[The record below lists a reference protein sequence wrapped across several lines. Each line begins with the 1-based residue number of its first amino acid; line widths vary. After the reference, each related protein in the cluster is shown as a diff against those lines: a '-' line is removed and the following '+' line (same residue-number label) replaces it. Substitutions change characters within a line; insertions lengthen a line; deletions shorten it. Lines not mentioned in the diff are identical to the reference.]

1 MAYFDCKEKIK
12 MKMRFLVVCMAIMT
26 ALWAPITIFAQDTS
40 LTSPDID
47 SKETWSYYMDH
58 VIRLLDYVE
67 VTTSL
72 RETFDTE
79 IKSNLDLFEK
89 KQKTLDFIAM
99 TEQYLAFLE
108 EYRSKKNNDKTPSIS
123 QEEDQKIQLLGLPS
137 IETVRTNLVLAAQTK
152 ALLDKMMTEKSSWDY
167 KKSQLV
173 FKNNSIQ
180 EQYTQLQKKLATVD
194 QPILD
199 PSMLTQRDNA
209 R

>member
-1 MAYFDCKEKIK
+1 
-12 MKMRFLVVCMAIMT
+12 MKMRFLVICMAIIT
-26 ALWAPITIFAQDTS
+26 ALSASTAIFAQDTS

-47 SKETWSYYMDH
+47 AKETWSYYMDH

-108 EYRSKKNNDKTPSIS
+108 EYRAKKNNDKAPSIL
-123 QEEDQKIQLLGLPS
+123 QEEDHKIQLLGLPS

-152 ALLDKMMTEKSSWDY
+152 ALLDKMMTDKSSWDY

>member
-1 MAYFDCKEKIK
+1 